1 VSDLSAYLTQALG
14 HAPKDLGLFERALTH
29 SSATRDSYERL
40 EFLGDRV
47 LGLVIARRLYDRF
60 DEPEGKLS
68 KRLNV
73 LVARET
79 CADVGRRMGLPQ
91 WIRLGRQARDDG
103 ASDSDNVIGDV
114 VEALIGA
121 LLLDGGLEVAA
132 AFVLREWEPLLE
144 AHKRAPQHPK
154 SALQELAAAR
164 DLRPPHYELVSR
176 TGLHHAPVFTVS
188 VAVRGLG
195 EATGTGSTKQEAET
209 AAAEALLESVSKVG
223 TS

>member
-1 VSDLSAYLTQALG
+1 VSDLAAFLAEALG
-14 HAPKDLGLFERALTH
+14 HKPKDLKLFERALSH

-47 LGLVIARRLYDRF
+47 LGLVIARRLYERF

-79 CADVGRRMGLPQ
+79 CAEVGRRLGLPK
-91 WIRLGRQARDDG
+91 WIKLGRQARDDG
-103 ASDSDNVIGDV
+103 ASNSENVIGDV

-121 LLLDGGLEVAA
+121 VFLEGGLDAA
-132 AFVLREWEPLLE
+132 ASFIVREWEPLLE
-144 AHKRAPQHPK
+144 SHKRAPQHPK

-188 VAVRGLG
+188 VSVKGLG
-195 EATGTGSTKQEAET
+195 EATAAGSTKQEAET
-209 AAAEALLESVSKVG
+209 AAAEALLGQVQ
-223 TS
+223 

>member
-1 VSDLSAYLTQALG
+1 MSDLAAYLAEALG
-14 HAPKDLGLFERALTH
+14 HAPRDPALFERAVAH

-79 CADVGRRMGLPQ
+79 CAEVGRKIGLPK

-132 AFVLREWEPLLE
+132 AFILREWEPLLE
-144 AHKRAPQHPK
+144 AHIRAPQHPK

-176 TGLHHAPVFTVS
+176 TGLHHAPLFTVS

-195 EATGTGSTKQEAET
+195 EATGSGSTKQDAET
-209 AAAEALLESVSKVG
+209 AAAEALLRQAQ
-223 TS
+223 

>member
-1 VSDLSAYLTQALG
+1 MSDLTAYLAAALG
-14 HAPKDLGLFERALTH
+14 HAPSDLKMFERALTH

-79 CADVGRRMGLPQ
+79 CAEVGRKIGLPQ

-121 LLLDGGLEVAA
+121 LLLDGGLDAAA
-132 AFVLREWEPLLE
+132 AFIRREWEPLIE
-144 AHKRAPQHPK
+144 AHIRAPQHPK

-176 TGLHHAPVFTVS
+176 TGLHHAPLFTVS
-188 VAVRGLG
+188 VSVRGLG
-195 EATGTGSTKQEAET
+195 EATGEGTTKQDAET
-209 AAAEALLESVSKVG
+209 AAAEALLEIASNSR
-223 TS
+223 SS

>member
-1 VSDLSAYLTQALG
+1 MSDLAAFLAEALG
-14 HAPKDLGLFERALTH
+14 HKPKNIGLFERALAH

-60 DEPEGKLS
+60 DEEEGKLS

-79 CADVGRRMGLPQ
+79 CAEVGRKIGLPK

-103 ASDSDNVIGDV
+103 ASNSDNVIGDV

-121 LLLDGGLEVAA
+121 VFLEGGLDAAA
-132 AFVLREWEPLLE
+132 AFIVREWEPLLE
-144 AHKRAPQHPK
+144 SHKRAPQHPK

-164 DLRPPHYELVSR
+164 DLKPPHYELVSR

-188 VAVRGLG
+188 VSVKGLG
-195 EATGTGSTKQEAET
+195 EATAKGTTKQEAET
-209 AAAEALLESVSKVG
+209 AAAEALLGQVK
-223 TS
+223 